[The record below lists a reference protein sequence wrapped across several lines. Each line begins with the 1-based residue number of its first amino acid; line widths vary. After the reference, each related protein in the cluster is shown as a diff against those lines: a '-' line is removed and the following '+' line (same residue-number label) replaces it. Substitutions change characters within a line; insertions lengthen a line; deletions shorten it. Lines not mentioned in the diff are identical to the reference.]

1 MAVNQSFTSA
11 VEVDWGWT
19 SLREVVSVSLLCTSP
34 PPCTTWAA
42 CRASSPAQYS
52 VVPSRSGAQSAP
64 SVIVSPIT
72 DLVGPS
78 HPEVQLTPSFSDSP
92 VTDLVGPS
100 RPEVQLTPSVS
111 VSPVTDLVGPSRP
124 WAQVVSSSLFSEIL
138 VLPSPASNQLETT
151 SMTVKISR
159 FHFFILPQPYNL
171 QPRTSS

>member
-52 VVPSRSGAQSAP
+52 VVPS
-64 SVIVSPIT
+64 
-72 DLVGPS
+72 
-78 HPEVQLTPSFSDSP
+78 
-92 VTDLVGPS
+92 LVGPS